1 MSSVVP
7 YDLANKES
15 TPWGV
20 LKKKKKKKKKRKKKR
35 ESKVVP
41 EASPQP
47 NIRS

>member
-20 LKKKKKKKKKRKKKR
+20 LKKKKKKKKKGKKR
-35 ESKVVP
+35 VSKAVP
-41 EASPQP
+41 EASPRP